1 MRVLVVHENPAVSRR
16 VRDWLAATGQAADVV
31 GATDLDAARALIAE
45 REPRVVLLS
54 STLCRLEAGRLLSE
68 IKRGRRGADT
78 AVILIER
85 DLSLEAAKTQ
95 LGRGAYDFLFEPLR
109 PAEVVAR
116 VPAAARSIELQGEII
131 GQARR
136 VESLVYSD
144 ALTGL
149 HNRRFM
155 LSQLRALISGAQRHG
170 RPISAVLLDLDH
182 FKAVNDEHGHD
193 AGDRTLVAV
202 ARALGERLRAEDYLG
217 RMGGEEFLALLP
229 DTGEEE
235 AAAVAESLRRCAA
248 QAQVVTSRGQPIHV
262 TASAG
267 WATWHGE
274 PPEALVQRADR
285 ALYAA
290 KAAGR
295 DLVRGG

>member
-1 MRVLVVHENPAVSRR
+1 MAHQDPAVIRR
-16 VRDWLAATGQAADVV
+16 AHGWLAVLGGAVTVS
-31 GATDLDAARALIAE
+31 GATDLDSARALYAE
-45 REPRVVLLS
+45 LEPQVVVLS
-54 STLCRLEAGRLLSE
+54 SSLCRREGGRLLSE
-68 IKRGRRGADT
+68 IKRGPRGADT
-78 AVILIER
+78 AVILVER
-85 DLSLEAAKTQ
+85 SLSLEAARVE
-95 LGRGAYDFLFEPLR
+95 LGKGAYDFLFEPLR
-109 PAEVVAR
+109 PAELVAR
-116 VPAAARSIELQGEII
+116 VQAAARAVDLQGEII

-155 LSQLRALISGAQRHG
+155 LSQLRALISGAQRHQ
-170 RPISAVLLDLDH
+170 RPISVVLLDLDH

-193 AGDRTLVAV
+193 AGDRTLIAIGQ
-202 ARALGERLRAEDYLG
+202 ALKDRLRAEDYVG
-217 RMGGEEFLALLP
+217 RMGGEEFLVLLP

-235 AAAVAESLRRCAA
+235 AVAVAESLRRCVAEA
-248 QAQVVTSRGQPIHV
+248 EIPTSAGAVIRV

-274 PPEALVQRADR
+274 EPEALVRRADH